1 MSSPYYILPAQ
12 ARINKGP
19 LKDIRGLCIFQ
30 ETEDGAIFFLPE
42 KDHQSN
48 RQLFPIT
55 NSLINEIELNK
66 LIQTY
71 GEDTNGVWIS
81 DSTII
86 WEDINPQLFPF
97 LSSPLTP
104 HELPLHK
111 ILSNLQKDIDSVS
124 PFHTAP
130 RSDRDI
136 YSY

>member
-12 ARINKGP
+12 ARITSGP
-19 LKDIRGLCIFQ
+19 LYGIRGLCIFQ
-30 ETEDGAIFFLPE
+30 ETEDSAIFFLPE
-42 KDHQSN
+42 KNHQSN
-48 RQLFPIT
+48 RLLFPIT
-55 NSLINEIELNK
+55 NSLIDELEIEQ

-86 WEDINPQLFPF
+86 WEDTNPKLFPF
-97 LSSPLTP
+97 FKITP
-104 HELPLHK
+104 SELPLWK
-111 ILSNLQKDIDSVS
+111 IIYNLQKEISDVS
-124 PFHTAP
+124 PSDTAP